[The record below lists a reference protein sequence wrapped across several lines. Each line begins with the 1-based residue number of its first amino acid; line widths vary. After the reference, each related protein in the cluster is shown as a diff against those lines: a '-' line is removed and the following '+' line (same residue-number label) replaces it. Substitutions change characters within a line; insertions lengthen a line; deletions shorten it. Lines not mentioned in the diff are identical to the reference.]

1 MNFLLYRLSA
11 SNWSICNNGRSA
23 TGPLSPWRAP
33 GGGVLVTG
41 ILKVSMSIE
50 IRIAVA
56 EDAFAACD
64 LLRRSIVE
72 CCVEDHRNDPAILA
86 AWLGNKTP
94 EMVASWFAATRNFS
108 IVAIEDDVLV
118 GVALLTRAG
127 KLSLFYLL
135 PEALRQGVGTA
146 MLARLEAQAQDWGIK
161 SLQLHSTTTAAQF
174 YARCGFIA
182 SGKVKS
188 PYGVETTFFWK
199 PLDPSVDIRR
209 ARFCNCNT
217 GP

>member
-1 MNFLLYRLSA
+1 MP
-11 SNWSICNNGRSA
+11 CH
-23 TGPLSPWRAP
+23 AP
-33 GGGVLVTG
+33 DGGVFANG
-41 ILKVSMSIE
+41 SILKVSMSIE

-56 EDAFAACD
+56 GDAFAACHV
-64 LLRRSIVE
+64 LRRSIIE

-94 EMVASWFAATRNFS
+94 EMVASWFASPRNFS
-108 IVAIEDDVLV
+108 IVAIEDGELI

-127 KLSLFYLL
+127 KLSLCYLL
-135 PEALRQGVGTA
+135 PEALRHGAGTA
-146 MLARLEAQAQDWGIK
+146 LMASLEAQAREWGIK
-161 SLQLHSTTTAAQF
+161 SLQLHSTATAAQF
-174 YARCGFIA
+174 YASCGFIR

-199 PLDPSVDIRR
+199 PLDPSVDVKR